1 MGTDAPPYL
10 AAFFCSPSFY
20 LYDIRLDRKPLFLSL
35 SLLLLHTPHLFIII
49 ADTLCTGLLLA
60 LLLLITKLS
69 PPQLGPNRPPPE
81 LVEADLRRGSFTFS
95 ITDADAWKDLDIK
108 QRLVIYKSLLVSIL
122 EKCEAWLLT
131 PILFSRQFL
140 SVFERTQYCMKEF
153 ILLPNHQISLH
164 KFFNATL
171 APTCG
176 PLRVTLNVHAM
187 VLKLH
192 SLASRFNGTMRNF
205 LLNPHCL
212 LNQRMI

>member
-1 MGTDAPPYL
+1 M
-10 AAFFCSPSFY
+10 AFFCSPSFY

-35 SLLLLHTPHLFIII
+35 SIVVAHAAPIYYYCRYSLHW
-49 ADTLCTGLLLA
+49 LA
-60 LLLLITKLS
+60 ASLAAVNYEVIT
-69 PPQLGPNRPPPE
+69 QLGPNRPPPE
-81 LVEADLRRGSFTFS
+81 LVEARIFYFQHHHWP
-95 ITDADAWKDLDIK
+95 DAWKDLDIK

-192 SLASRFNGTMRNF
+192 GLASRFNGTMRNF
-205 LLNPHCL
+205 LLNLHCL

>member
-35 SLLLLHTPHLFIII
+35 SIVVAHAAPIYYYCRYSLHW
-49 ADTLCTGLLLA
+49 LA
-60 LLLLITKLS
+60 ASLAAVNYEVIT
-69 PPQLGPNRPPPE
+69 QLGPNRPPPE